1 MTILRNFGSIEQ
13 ALAHSLKHLK
23 EEEVKSSTGKSLSHF
38 RKCSDPDNKDN
49 VIHFEDAIH
58 LDVLLDRAGLGTPLL
73 STFIHTIDKKR
84 TESNQEFSVSHSL
97 MQIVARIGN
106 LSDVTEKALDP
117 KSQSGVNLSKQEK
130 DKIYKA
136 LKEVEGKMAALKKAV
151 DD

>member
-1 MTILRNFGSIEQ
+1 MTIIREFGSVEQ

-23 EEEVKSSTGKSLSHF
+23 DDEVKVTTGKSLSHF

-49 VIHFEDAIH
+49 SIHFEDAIF
-58 LDVLLDRAGLGTPLL
+58 LDVLLDRQGLGTPLL

-84 TESNQEFSVSHSL
+84 AESNQEFSVSHSL

-117 KSQSGVNLSKQEK
+117 KSPSGINLSNQEK

-136 LKEVEGKMAALKKAV
+136 LKDVEGKLAALKKAV
-151 DD
+151 ES

>member
-1 MTILRNFGSIEQ
+1 MTIIRDFGTVEQ
-13 ALAHSLKHLK
+13 ALAHSLKNLK
-23 EEEVKSSTGKSLSHF
+23 EEEVKSATGKSLSHF

-49 VIHFEDAIH
+49 LIHFEDASQI
-58 LDVLLDRAGLGTPLL
+58 DILLDRQGLGTPLL

-84 TESNQEFSVSHSL
+84 TESNQEFSVSQSL

-117 KSQSGVNLSKQEK
+117 NSQSGINLSKHEK

-136 LKEVEGKMAALKKAV
+136 LKDVEGKLSDLKKAV
-151 DD
+151 ET